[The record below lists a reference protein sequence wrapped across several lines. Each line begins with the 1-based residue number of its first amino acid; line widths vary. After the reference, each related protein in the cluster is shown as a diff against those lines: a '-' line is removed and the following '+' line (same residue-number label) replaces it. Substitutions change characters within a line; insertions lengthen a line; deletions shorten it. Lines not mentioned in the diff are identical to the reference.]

1 MKKVPDMIDTF
12 ESRLNT
18 LMAEKHHGVLL
29 TGITLMIEM
38 CLVSPDILNRVR
50 AVHFVFDP
58 SHLVL
63 LYSCKD

>member
-29 TGITLMIEM
+29 TGITLMVEM
-38 CLVSPDILNRVR
+38 CLASPDILSRMRSVQFAFHNVMQL
-50 AVHFVFDP
+50 F
-58 SHLVL
+58 
-63 LYSCKD
+63 